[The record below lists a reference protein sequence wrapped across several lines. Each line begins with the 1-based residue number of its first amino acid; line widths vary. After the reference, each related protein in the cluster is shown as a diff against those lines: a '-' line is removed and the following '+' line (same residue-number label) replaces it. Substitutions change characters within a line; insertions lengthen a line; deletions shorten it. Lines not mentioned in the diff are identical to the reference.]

1 MFMSPENNKQTSVS
15 PFDKIILFLDKS
27 EAEYR
32 LIEHDLAHSSQEES
46 EITGKK
52 LSQCAKALVLFGDR
66 QPLMVVLSAENKIDF
81 KKFKQKMKIKDLR
94 MATPEQVK
102 EITGAEIGTVS
113 PLGNLFNLPLYV
125 DEQLAKEEEIVFGT
139 GLSTKSIIMKC
150 SDYCQIAN
158 PVIGDYVG

>member
-1 MFMSPENNKQTSVS
+1 MNPVKSTEKDSS
-15 PFDKIILFLDKS
+15 FDKIIHFLDKS
-27 EAEYR
+27 DVKYK
-32 LIEHDLAHSSQEES
+32 LIEHGLARSSKEES

-52 LSQCAKALVLFGDR
+52 LSQCAKALVLFGDG

-94 MATPEQVK
+94 MATPEQAK
-102 EITGAEIGTVS
+102 EITGAEVGTLS

-125 DEQLAKEEEIVFGT
+125 DKQLTEEEEIVFGT
-139 GLSTKSIIMKC
+139 GLHTKSILMKC

-158 PVIGDYVG
+158 PMIGDYSE